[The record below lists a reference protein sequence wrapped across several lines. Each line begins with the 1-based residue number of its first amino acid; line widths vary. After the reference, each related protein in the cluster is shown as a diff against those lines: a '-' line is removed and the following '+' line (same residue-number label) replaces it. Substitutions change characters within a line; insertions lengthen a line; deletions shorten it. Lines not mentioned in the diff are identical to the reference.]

1 MDATRVS
8 GALAKL
14 ERSLESTLPSAAF
27 LAGDGSVIYPVR
39 ERPIAAGVQKENIHL
54 EAFFNNPER
63 RDNLRRLLNLATH
76 SICGGLPSWAVCA
89 IRSRSRY
96 WR

>member
-1 MDATRVS
+1 MDATRVGS
-8 GALAKL
+8 ALAKL

-39 ERPIAAGVQKENIHL
+39 ERPIAAGMQKENIHL

-63 RDNLRRLLNLATH
+63 KAQ
-76 SICGGLPSWAVCA
+76 S
-89 IRSRSRY
+89 
-96 WR
+96 